1 MSSLDEYQNLG
12 KDLGGYIAAVKTN
25 SGALGL
31 QEAFKSGGKL
41 FDVMQMLDKK
51 EKEIR
56 NYEDQLLKAFDP
68 QNPGEITLDYVNKR
82 TAENGVELAE
92 IKLLKDRL
100 SDLSSAVGQKTSGF
114 AMTRAVNEFSEGVVK
129 HEKVSKG
136 FFSTFVSFIG
146 SVFKGKDE
154 QKLVQASS
162 SLDVRTNAISNES
175 QERFT
180 IPGKGGK
187 ESPEIP
193 PLEQVVQKG
202 MSSQEIGGM
211 PPPSEM
217 PPPLP
222 SSMSEVRSPISSPLS
237 EVGGGLPPPPSMSE
251 VGGGLPPPP
260 SMSEVGGGLPPPP
273 PLSGLNLGE
282 LPPPPPPPPLSGLN
296 LGELPPPP
304 PPPLSGL
311 NLGELPPP
319 PPPLSG
325 LNLGE
330 LPPPPL
336 PSDVDLGGGL
346 PPPLPSGLNLG
357 ELPPPPLPSDVD
369 LGGGLPP
376 PLPSSLNVGGIPEAP
391 PPPSELNIPKPPP
404 PPPPPPM
411 SEGVGGLKPPPKRDI
426 PIDSAPKKD
435 LLSQIRE
442 RGRAKPLSLNHP
454 NYLHVTTQPK
464 VEKSTEKGLL
474 GGLKARMGEG
484 EERPIEQRLLDGA
497 SKKDQQNILYSAMVD
512 NNEKLVTALLKH
524 QSEFNTGEQR
534 ENEDGWEEEIVEKRS
549 TFSPEQVET
558 VRKAAE
564 ETKLRVAA
572 GIDLVTKEDPK
583 PITPKVEVSP
593 TTTVK
598 VESVL
603 PIPPSP
609 ISGIGEGGPPPPP
622 PLKETVVNEPKIS
635 TSKPI
640 VVPDTG
646 GLFAQIREGG
656 KKLKAVSSPD
666 QGSSLNSG
674 EFTYK
679 GSTEKAPSSPSK
691 EMGFLAQAL
700 QGRRGGIEGSEEA
713 LDEAMVKKLEKLS
726 TKDQLNELYSA
737 VIDGNKEK
745 IERIVRVAE
754 EQDLGAFTKEN
765 MEKIASAA
773 QKISATQDISKKTII
788 EGGVKHLAKEAEI
801 NINVGENRGRG

>member
-1 MSSLDEYQNLG
+1 
-12 KDLGGYIAAVKTN
+12 
-25 SGALGL
+25 
-31 QEAFKSGGKL
+31 
-41 FDVMQMLDKK
+41 
-51 EKEIR
+51 
-56 NYEDQLLKAFDP
+56 
-68 QNPGEITLDYVNKR
+68 
-82 TAENGVELAE
+82 
-92 IKLLKDRL
+92 
-100 SDLSSAVGQKTSGF
+100 
-114 AMTRAVNEFSEGVVK
+114 
-129 HEKVSKG
+129 
-136 FFSTFVSFIG
+136 
-146 SVFKGKDE
+146 
-154 QKLVQASS
+154 
-162 SLDVRTNAISNES
+162 
-175 QERFT
+175 
-180 IPGKGGK
+180 
-187 ESPEIP
+187 
-193 PLEQVVQKG
+193 
-202 MSSQEIGGM
+202 
-211 PPPSEM
+211 
-217 PPPLP
+217 
-222 SSMSEVRSPISSPLS
+222 
-237 EVGGGLPPPPSMSE
+237 
-251 VGGGLPPPP
+251 
-260 SMSEVGGGLPPPP
+260 
-273 PLSGLNLGE
+273 
-282 LPPPPPPPPLSGLN
+282 
-296 LGELPPPP
+296 
-304 PPPLSGL
+304 
-311 NLGELPPP
+311 
-319 PPPLSG
+319 
-325 LNLGE
+325 
-330 LPPPPL
+330 
-336 PSDVDLGGGL
+336 
-346 PPPLPSGLNLG
+346 
-357 ELPPPPLPSDVD
+357 
-369 LGGGLPP
+369 
-376 PLPSSLNVGGIPEAP
+376 
-391 PPPSELNIPKPPP
+391 
-404 PPPPPPM
+404 
-411 SEGVGGLKPPPKRDI
+411 
-426 PIDSAPKKD
+426 

>member
-260 SMSEVGGGLPPPP
+260 

-282 LPPPPPPPPLSGLN
+282 LP
-296 LGELPPPP
+296 PPPP

>member
-237 EVGGGLPPPPSMSE
+237 EVGGGLPPPP
-251 VGGGLPPPP
+251 
-260 SMSEVGGGLPPPP
+260 
-273 PLSGLNLGE
+273 
-282 LPPPPPPPPLSGLN
+282 
-296 LGELPPPP
+296 
-304 PPPLSGL
+304 
-311 NLGELPPP
+311 
-319 PPPLSG
+319 PLSG

-346 PPPLPSGLNLG
+346 PPPLPS
-357 ELPPPPLPSDVD
+357 V
-369 LGGGLPP
+369 
-376 PLPSSLNVGGIPEAP
+376 LNVAGIPEAP

-572 GIDLVTKEDPK
+572 AIDLVTKEDPK

-666 QGSSLNSG
+666 QGSFLNSG

>member
-237 EVGGGLPPPPSMSE
+237 EVGGGLPPPP
-251 VGGGLPPPP
+251 
-260 SMSEVGGGLPPPP
+260 

-282 LPPPPPPPPLSGLN
+282 LPPPPPPPLSGLN

-319 PPPLSG
+319 P
-325 LNLGE
+325 
-330 LPPPPL
+330 L
-336 PSDVDLGGGL
+336 PSDVDLGGGP

-376 PLPSSLNVGGIPEAP
+376 PLPSVLNVAGIPEAP

-666 QGSSLNSG
+666 QGSFLNSG

>member
-211 PPPSEM
+211 PPP
-217 PPPLP
+217 L
-222 SSMSEVRSPISSPLS
+222 
-237 EVGGGLPPPPSMSE
+237 
-251 VGGGLPPPP
+251 
-260 SMSEVGGGLPPPP
+260 
-273 PLSGLNLGE
+273 
-282 LPPPPPPPPLSGLN
+282 
-296 LGELPPPP
+296 
-304 PPPLSGL
+304 
-311 NLGELPPP
+311 
-319 PPPLSG
+319 
-325 LNLGE
+325 
-330 LPPPPL
+330 
-336 PSDVDLGGGL
+336 
-346 PPPLPSGLNLG
+346 SGLNLG

-583 PITPKVEVSP
+583 PITPKVEVSS

>member
-260 SMSEVGGGLPPPP
+260 

-296 LGELPPPP
+296 LGELP
-304 PPPLSGL
+304 
-311 NLGELPPP
+311 PPP